1 MTVTYAQILA
11 ILHSTNETPEGKAIL
26 VLQLASG
33 ASTVHANNLFEA
45 IAEFDKET
53 MYRIVDNMQ
62 ADAANMLAA
71 AKAAA
76 TAPDAPSLG

>member
-1 MTVTYAQILA
+1 MTYAQILA

-26 VLQLASG
+26 VLQLVSG
-33 ASTVHANNLFEA
+33 ATTAHANDLFNA
-45 IAEFDKET
+45 VAAFNHITLQNIASA
-53 MYRIVDNMQ
+53 MQ

-76 TAPDAPSLG
+76 TAPAAPSLG